1 MAIDKEK
8 DLASKLG
15 QIIAPTTAGNT
26 EDMLKAIQNAALI
39 RAGIG
44 IMGQR
49 RMGESGYDVTSRV
62 LKDVSK
68 DATTQIAAVQ
78 KLKKDSINLL
88 PLKAQL
94 VPEK

>member
-49 RMGESGYDVTSRV
+49 RMGESG
-62 LKDVSK
+62 
-68 DATTQIAAVQ
+68 
-78 KLKKDSINLL
+78 
-88 PLKAQL
+88 
-94 VPEK
+94 